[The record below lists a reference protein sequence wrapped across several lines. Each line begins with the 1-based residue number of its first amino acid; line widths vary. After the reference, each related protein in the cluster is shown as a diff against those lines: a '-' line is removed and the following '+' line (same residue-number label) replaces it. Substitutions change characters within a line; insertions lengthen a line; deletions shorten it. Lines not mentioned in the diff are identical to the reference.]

1 MLQHHSQERDVIIQ
15 SYSTGQRSFLF
26 FVLTITLSRHV
37 DDGIAVYIFSIPHW

>member
-15 SYSTGQRSFLF
+15 YSGRRSFF
-26 FVLTITLSRHV
+26 FVLTIILSRPV